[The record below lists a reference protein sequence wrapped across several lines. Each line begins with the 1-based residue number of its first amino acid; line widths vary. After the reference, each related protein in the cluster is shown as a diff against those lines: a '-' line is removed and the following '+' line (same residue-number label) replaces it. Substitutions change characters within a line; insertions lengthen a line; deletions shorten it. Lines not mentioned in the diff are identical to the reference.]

1 MLDNVV
7 VLRLAIMVSISV
19 WIDNRGIMQVIIHI
33 VLDDV
38 CKIDADEES
47 VLYSEVNLGVV

>member
-1 MLDNVV
+1 
-7 VLRLAIMVSISV
+7 
-19 WIDNRGIMQVIIHI
+19 MQVIIHI